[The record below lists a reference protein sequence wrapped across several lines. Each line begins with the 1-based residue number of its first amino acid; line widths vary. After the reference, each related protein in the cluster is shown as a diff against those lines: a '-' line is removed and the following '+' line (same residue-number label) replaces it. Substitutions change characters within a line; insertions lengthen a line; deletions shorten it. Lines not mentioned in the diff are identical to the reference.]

1 MVKVILINDSKQAM
15 EQLSQLI
22 AEKTNAVQTGTI
34 EELVNSLDQ
43 FPRRRLIVRRGLE
56 WLALKLEDIVL
67 FYTENKLVW
76 CIDNTGKKFLTDK
89 HLTDLELELNRSLF
103 FRANRQYIV
112 NLNYIRSFRPYEKVK
127 LQVDIDIPD
136 SRHQV
141 IISQE
146 NAPQFRKWM
155 FSA

>member
-1 MVKVILINDSKQAM
+1 MLKVILIDDSKQTM

-22 AEKTNAVQTGTI
+22 SEKTNSIQTGSL
-34 EELVNSLDQ
+34 EELVNTLDQ
-43 FPRRRLIVRRGLE
+43 SARRRLIVRRGLE
-56 WLALKLEDIVL
+56 WLALKLDDIVL

-76 CIDNTGKKFLTDK
+76 CIDNKGKKFLTDK
-89 HLTDLELELNRSLF
+89 HLTDLELELSRSLF

-136 SRHQV
+136 AKHQV

-146 NAPQFRKWM
+146 NAPQFRRWM
-155 FSA
+155 FNA